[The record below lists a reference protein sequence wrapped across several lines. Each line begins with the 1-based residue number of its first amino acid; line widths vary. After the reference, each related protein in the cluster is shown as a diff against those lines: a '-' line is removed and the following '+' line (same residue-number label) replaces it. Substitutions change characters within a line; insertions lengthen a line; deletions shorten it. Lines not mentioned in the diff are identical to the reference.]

1 MKITPGIYFDMTN
14 EDYHLTDA
22 ISASFIKSALLT
34 SLFQA
39 RFGKSDINKNVA
51 EIGTST
57 HSEVLEPEKNNV
69 VLSKE
74 ESRRTKAWK
83 EEYERCVAAGKVL
96 LTQKDY
102 DLVQG
107 MAHGVKVEDDNGK
120 TITIGGVRRDPACA
134 KLLNAED
141 RICEASIFV
150 EHESGMMLKCRP
162 DIFSKKLRIMGDLKT
177 TQDCSP
183 AGFNREIWKRLYYAQ
198 ASFYLM
204 VAELAKIEIDHFAFL
219 AVQKTYP
226 YLAHYHMLDSEAI
239 QYGKRQVYSTLV
251 DLFHAKQRGEYP
263 TNWGDY
269 TVHPLPD
276 YYKIESE
283 D

>member
-1 MKITPGIYFDMTN
+1 MKITPGIYHDITN
-14 EDYHLTDA
+14 EAYHSTNA
-22 ISASFIKSALLT
+22 ISASFIKSAVAT

-39 RFGKSDINKNVA
+39 RFGKSDINKLVA
-51 EIGTST
+51 QIGTAT
-57 HSEVLEPEKNNV
+57 HSEVLEPEKKNV

-74 ESRRTKAWK
+74 ETRRTKAYK
-83 EEYERCVAAGKVL
+83 EQETACEKAGKVL

-107 MAHGVKVEDDNGK
+107 MSHGVKVKDDNGK
-120 TITIGGVRRDPACA
+120 TITIGGLRNDPTCS
-134 KLLNAED
+134 KLLSADD

-162 DIFSKKLRIMGDLKT
+162 DIFSKNMKIMGDVKT
-177 TQDCSP
+177 TQDASP
-183 AGFNREIWKRLYYAQ
+183 SGFNREIWKRLYYVQ

-204 VAELAKIEIDHFAFL
+204 VAELAGIEINHFSFL

-226 YLAHYHMLDSEAI
+226 YLAHYHIIDNQAI
-239 QYGKRQVYSTLV
+239 EYGKRQVNRTLE

-263 TNWGDY
+263 TNWGEY
-269 TVHPLPD
+269 TMHPLPD
-276 YYKIESE
+276 YLTESE

>member
-1 MKITPGIYFDMTN
+1 MKITPGIYHDITN
-14 EDYHLTDA
+14 EAYHSTNA
-22 ISASFIKSALLT
+22 ISASFIKSAVAT

-39 RFGKSDINKNVA
+39 RFGKSDINKLVA
-51 EIGTST
+51 QIGTAT
-57 HSEVLEPEKNNV
+57 HSEVLEPEKKNV

-74 ESRRTKAWK
+74 ETRRTKAYK
-83 EEYERCVAAGKVL
+83 EQETACEKAGKVL

-107 MAHGVKVEDDNGK
+107 MSHGVKVKDDNGK
-120 TITIGGVRRDPACA
+120 IITIGGLRNDPTCS
-134 KLLNAED
+134 KLLNADD

-162 DIFSKKLRIMGDLKT
+162 DIFSKNMKIMGDVKT
-177 TQDCSP
+177 TQDASP
-183 AGFNREIWKRLYYAQ
+183 SGFNREIWKRLYYVQ

-204 VAELAKIEIDHFAFL
+204 VAELAGIEINHFSFL

-226 YLAHYHMLDSEAI
+226 YLAHYHIIDNQAI
-239 QYGKRQVYSTLV
+239 EYGKRQVNRTLE

-263 TNWGDY
+263 INWGDY
-269 TVHPLPD
+269 TMHPLPD
-276 YYKIESE
+276 YLTESE

>member
-1 MKITPGIYFDMTN
+1 MKITPGIYYEMTN
-14 EDYHLTDA
+14 EAYHSTDA
-22 ISASFIKSALLT
+22 ISASFIKSAILT

-39 RFGKSDINKNVA
+39 RFGKSDINKLVA
-51 EIGTST
+51 QIGTAT
-57 HSEVLEPEKNNV
+57 HSEVLEPEKKNV

-74 ESRRTKAWK
+74 ETRRTKAYK
-83 EEYERCVAAGKVL
+83 EQEAACEAAGKVL

-107 MAHGVKVEDDNGK
+107 LAYGVHVKDDHDKN
-120 TITIGGVRRDPACA
+120 ITIGGLRNDPACA
-134 KLLNAED
+134 KLLNAKD

-162 DIFSKKLRIMGDLKT
+162 DIFSSELKIMGDVKT
-177 TQDCSP
+177 TQDASP
-183 AGFNREIWKRLYYAQ
+183 AGFHREIWKRLYYAQ

-204 VAELAKIEIDHFAFL
+204 VAQMAGFDLNQFGFL

-226 YLAHYHMLDSEAI
+226 YLAHYHVMDDEAI
-239 QYGKRQVYSTLV
+239 QYGKELVYRTLV
-251 DLFHAKQRGEYP
+251 DLFHAKQRGVYP
-263 TNWGDY
+263 TNWGEY

-276 YYKIESE
+276 YLKESE

>member
-1 MKITPGIYFDMTN
+1 MKITPGIYHDITN
-14 EDYHLTDA
+14 EAYHSTNA
-22 ISASFIKSALLT
+22 ISASFIKSAVAT

-39 RFGKSDINKNVA
+39 RFGKSDINKLVA
-51 EIGTST
+51 QIGTAT
-57 HSEVLEPEKNNV
+57 HSEVLEPEKKNV

-74 ESRRTKAWK
+74 ETRRTKAYK
-83 EEYERCVAAGKVL
+83 EQETACEKAGKVL

-107 MAHGVKVEDDNGK
+107 MSHGVKVKDDNGK
-120 TITIGGVRRDPACA
+120 IITIGGLRNDPTCS
-134 KLLNAED
+134 KLLSADD

-162 DIFSKKLRIMGDLKT
+162 DIFSKNMKIMGDVKT
-177 TQDCSP
+177 TQDASP
-183 AGFNREIWKRLYYAQ
+183 SGFNREIWKRLYYVQ

-204 VAELAKIEIDHFAFL
+204 VAELAGIEINHFSFL

-226 YLAHYHMLDSEAI
+226 YLAHYHIIDNQAI
-239 QYGKRQVYSTLV
+239 EYGKRQVNRTLE

-263 TNWGDY
+263 TNWGEY
-269 TVHPLPD
+269 TMHPLPD
-276 YYKIESE
+276 YLTESE